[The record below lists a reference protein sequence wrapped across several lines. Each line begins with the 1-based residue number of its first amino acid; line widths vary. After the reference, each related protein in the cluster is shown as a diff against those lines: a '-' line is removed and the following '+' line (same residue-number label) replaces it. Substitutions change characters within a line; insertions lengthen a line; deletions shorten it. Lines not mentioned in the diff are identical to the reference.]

1 LGNKKRVCE
10 GWGVGNV
17 VEKERKLNADF
28 IACMVWGSSPTSEF
42 DNLPLNLKNLAL
54 FASDLPAVGQHV

>member
-1 LGNKKRVCE
+1 M
-10 GWGVGNV
+10 GNV

-28 IACMVWGSSPTSEF
+28 IACTVWGSSPTSEF